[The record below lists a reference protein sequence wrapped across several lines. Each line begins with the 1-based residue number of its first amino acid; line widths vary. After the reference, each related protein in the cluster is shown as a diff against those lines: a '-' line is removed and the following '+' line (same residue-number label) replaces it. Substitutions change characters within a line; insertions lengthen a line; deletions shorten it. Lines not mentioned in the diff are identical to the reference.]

1 MQALCTFKFVTYNGS
16 KSVSYL
22 AAVRNALKAKH
33 ADQFGDN
40 CVLSSM
46 KET

>member
-16 KSVSYL
+16 KTVSQL
-22 AAVRNALKAKH
+22 ASVRNALKAKH
-33 ADQFGDN
+33 SDQFEDN